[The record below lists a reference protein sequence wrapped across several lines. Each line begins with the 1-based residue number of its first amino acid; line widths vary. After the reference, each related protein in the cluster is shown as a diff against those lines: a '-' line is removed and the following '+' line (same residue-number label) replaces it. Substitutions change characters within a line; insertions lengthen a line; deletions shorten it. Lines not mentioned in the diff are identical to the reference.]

1 MTYDPTTGKIT
12 VPAGVGSFTVSYPTT
27 DDSDVEANETLTV
40 TIDGVTG
47 TGTILDN
54 DKPGI
59 SGIEPNGPGVADDAV
74 VEGNPLSYTVT
85 LTEPTQTAVTYSF
98 TTGGSATP
106 GADYGVPSFDNGVT
120 YDPTTQTITVPAGV
134 DSFTVSY
141 PTIDDTA
148 IEGNETLILTVGGV
162 SGTGTIIDNDFNTPP
177 TITDATA
184 VVSEEGLAHGLP
196 DNNGVSDTT
205 NQKQV
210 VGKLA
215 VADAQGDQLV
225 VTLTAPVAA
234 LTSGGQA
241 VTWSGNGS
249 QTLIGTVGNEEAIRV
264 TIDHEGNYQVTLSK
278 PLDHPVKNA
287 EDVLDFDIGV
297 QVSDGQSLTQCKL
310 TVVVEDDMPLRVDS
324 VSNIVVDVPQI
335 MIGGLQAGWVN
346 PVFESGTGQV
356 VQSNTDSDAYT
367 DKLMWGTSAS
377 GNGQSGYSLVD
388 NAAFSGSGMV
398 VTPGS
403 VFKLAEFTH
412 HNWPIN
418 ANSSTLDK
426 VTMEMKMTVVIDGV
440 VTPITFQ
447 VQLDHTETPNTNGS
461 QDPASRDIVTLP
473 TQDVTVQI
481 NGQHYVFR
489 LEGFKDKS
497 GNIVNAIYTDEEA
510 NNVFDIYGS
519 VRSTDSLPSITGT
532 VPIEAGADGLG
543 SFAWGDLSSQYG
555 TMVAKADGS
564 YEFVLNRETRD
575 SLQPGQV
582 IKQTFTYTVT
592 DKDGD
597 TVHNTLTIDIGTPQV
612 INLGWTIT
620 ATVSEEGLPG
630 GVPDSTGVSDTTDA
644 ATTSGALAIPGIEG
658 ALSVTLGT
666 PTVQLTSGGVPV
678 TWSSNGTNTLIGL
691 ANGAEVI
698 RVTVDSQGQYQVV
711 LSKPIDHP
719 VKNVEDVLK
728 FDVSLKISNGSA
740 VSYGTL
746 TVAVEDD
753 APKAVPELQTVQVA
767 QQDTNVM
774 LMLDVSGS
782 MGGAR
787 LQVMKESVITM
798 LDQYDALGDVMVRV
812 VTFSSSASAYQS
824 NWVSVAEAKAYVNGL
839 TAPVGGS
846 TNYDAA
852 LQTAMKAFAD
862 AGKIAGGKNVSYFL
876 TDGAPNAG
884 TDWSEI
890 SGNQTTA
897 GIQANEE
904 ALWKGFLESN
914 QINSFAY
921 GMGTGATTGQMNPV
935 AYDGVGK
942 VDTSSVVVAD
952 IAELPPILRD
962 SVGVNFGGNMLNGTL
977 GSGSGIGADGGRIDS
992 VEINGTTYGFGG
1004 TVSGTARGT
1013 YNAATNEWTI
1023 STLRNG
1029 NVSAGGKI
1037 VIDMDDGSYTYTPP
1051 ITTSPFV
1058 ENIGFTLRDTDGDT
1072 ASSTLAISV
1081 KPATL
1086 QLESTA
1092 QTITGINLGLGGEY
1106 FGYNDNRTGVA
1117 GDDTTK
1123 YSGATRIHA
1132 DDRNGGNLT
1141 TLNQIETIIEGR
1153 NGDSTLIG
1161 SARSSSATATDAVFS
1176 ANKLEFGFSS
1186 VGGTGTLFSNDLGQ
1200 NRVVQA
1206 GGTPI
1211 SAQTGSGSGD
1221 NNLQRFLQGTTATNA
1236 DSLQVTGGLGD
1247 TSDAIIRMVGYISIP
1262 AGGSYDF
1269 RITADDGYRVL
1280 IGGEEIARRDAIQST
1295 TTHSFTGRVIDEG
1308 LQSIEVLYWDQGG
1321 HASLRIEV
1329 KASGAADSAYKV
1341 LGVDEFA
1348 LFSPADYAKLG
1359 LEQLAAHQ
1367 DIVESATNGVYQIRS
1382 GAIHDGDNQD
1392 EQIIGSA
1399 GRDIINGGGGND
1411 TIDGAAGSDTLRGG
1425 AGDDLL
1431 TGGLGSDTFVWAF
1444 GDQGTAAAPARD
1456 TISDFNIAPKAAGG
1470 DVLDL
1475 RDLLVGEQH
1484 ANGTGNLTDY
1494 LHFSK
1499 SGSNTVI
1506 DIKPTGNG
1514 DVLQQITLSG
1524 VDLTAN
1530 STLNDQAIIQD
1541 LLTKGKLIT
1550 D

>member
-1 MTYDPTTGKIT
+1 SGTDYDTPT
-12 VPAGVGSFTVSYPTT
+12 F
-27 DDSDVEANETLTV
+27 
-40 TIDGVTG
+40 
-47 TGTILDN
+47 
-54 DKPGI
+54 DK
-59 SGIEPNGPGVADDAV
+59 
-74 VEGNPLSYTVT
+74 
-85 LTEPTQTAVTYSF
+85 
-98 TTGGSATP
+98 
-106 GADYGVPSFDNGVT
+106 GVT
-120 YDPTTQTITVPAGV
+120 YDATTQTITVPAGV
-134 DSFTVSY
+134 GSFTVSY

-297 QVSDGQSLTQCKL
+297 QASDGQNLTQGKL

-461 QDPASRDIVTLP
+461 QDPSSRDIVTLP

-612 INLGWTIT
+612 INPGWTIT

-740 VSYGTL
+740 VSHGTL
-746 TVAVEDD
+746 TVVVEDD

-782 MGGAR
+782 MAGTR

-839 TAPVGGS
+839 TAPGTS

-904 ALWKGFLESN
+904 AVWKGFLESN

-921 GMGTGATTGQMNPV
+921 GMGSGATTGQMNPV

-1200 NRVVQA
+1200 NRVIQA

-1329 KASGAADSAYKV
+1329 KASGTADSAYKV